1 MKARLMFANGTKDNH
16 AQGICINSDNAQQH
30 LEEFRSIIHKKDYK
44 ILDEGKEY
52 ITVHFPYDGL
62 FADGI
67 RTYYI
72 E

>member
-1 MKARLMFANGTKDNH
+1 MFANGTIDNH

-30 LEEFRSIIHKKDYK
+30 LEEFRLIFRKSKKGYMV
-44 ILDEGKEY
+44 LDEGKEH

-72 E
+72 D